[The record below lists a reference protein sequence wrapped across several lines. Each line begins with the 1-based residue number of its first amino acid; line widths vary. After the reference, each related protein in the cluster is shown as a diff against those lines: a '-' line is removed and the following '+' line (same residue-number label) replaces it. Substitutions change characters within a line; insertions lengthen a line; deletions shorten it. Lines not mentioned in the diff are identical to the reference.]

1 MSDPSTPGNPH
12 GEPAN
17 PYGRPPEAAP
27 PPPYGQPPAYGQ
39 GQPQYGQPPAYGQ
52 AQPQYGQLGHYSEP
66 MPPDPDADKRPGP
79 VTAAAVLTLV
89 FSGLTA
95 ALFVFAMVGL
105 VVQRDAFL
113 EELDNEPG
121 LEDVSP
127 DDLFAVMMIVLGV
140 FLVWS
145 LVAIVLAI
153 LVLRRSNAA
162 RILLIISAAMTALF
176 SLLAIMSA
184 VSAAT
189 LIAGISVVVML
200 LTGSARDWFARKN
213 APPPMPMGTTQP
225 WG

>member
-1 MSDPSTPGNPH
+1 MSDPSTPGNPY

-17 PYGRPPEAAP
+17 PYGQP
-27 PPPYGQPPAYGQ
+27 QPPQQQPPVYA
-39 GQPQYGQPPAYGQ
+39 QPQAQPPAYGQ
-52 AQPQYGQLGHYSEP
+52 AQPQYGQPGYYGQPGL
-66 MPPDPDADKRPGP
+66 PDPDADKRPGP

-89 FSGLTA
+89 FSGLTL
-95 ALFVFAMVGL
+95 ALFVFAMLGL
-105 VVQRDAFL
+105 VVERDAFL

-121 LEDVSP
+121 LEDVSAN
-127 DDLFAVMMIVLGV
+127 DLFAVLMIVLGV
-140 FLVWS
+140 FLLWS
-145 LVAIVLAI
+145 LIAIVLAI
-153 LVLRRSNAA
+153 LVMRRSNAA

-189 LIAGISVVVML
+189 LVAGISVVVML

-213 APPPMPMGTTQP
+213 APPQMPLGTTQP

>member
-1 MSDPSTPGNPH
+1 MSDPSTPGNPY

-17 PYGRPPEAAP
+17 PS
-27 PPPYGQPPAYGQ
+27 

-52 AQPQYGQLGHYSEP
+52 PQPAYGQPGSYGAPVL
-66 MPPDPDADKRPGP
+66 PDPDADKRPGP
-79 VTAAAVLTLV
+79 VTAAAVLTFV
-89 FSGLTA
+89 FAGLTA
-95 ALFVFAMVGL
+95 VLFGFAMVGL
-105 VVQRDAFL
+105 MVERDSFL

-127 DDLFAVMMIVLGV
+127 DDLFAVLMIVLGV

-145 LVAIVLAI
+145 LVALVLAI

-162 RILLIISAAMTALF
+162 RILLIISAAMSALF
-176 SLLAIMSA
+176 SLLAILSA

-189 LIAGISVVVML
+189 LVAGISVVVML
-200 LTGSARDWFARKN
+200 LSGSARDWFARKN
-213 APPPMPMGTTQP
+213 APPHLPMGTTQP